1 MQTVRLDEGLYRTT
15 AGNGVTVLS
24 EALPGVRSVAVGMW
38 VRTASA
44 HESPGTM
51 GVSHLLEHMV
61 FKGTARRSA
70 RDIAVEL
77 EARGGALD
85 AFTSRDHTSYQA
97 RVLDEDLPRA
107 LDVLTDLVRNP
118 VLRETDLN
126 LERRV
131 VLEEISTV
139 EDTPDDLVFDLHA
152 STLWPDHPYG
162 FPIIGTRETVG
173 RLAAD
178 DLRALHLRAYHPRH
192 VIIAAAGSLHHEV
205 VLKLLAK
212 CGWFTFEAGPD
223 PQVVLPVP
231 CGTRTKRRVY
241 RDTAQMH
248 VVIGTDTIPYRDR
261 RRYSLLLL
269 GTVLGGGMS
278 SRLFQRVREELG
290 LAYAVHTFQSFYQ
303 LAGVAGVYVGTH
315 PSTAE
320 QAVDV
325 IREELAT
332 IATAGL
338 TGRQLVEAAQQV
350 KGQVTLGLESP
361 AARMYRLATVALYG
375 EPYRTIDEVLA
386 EIDAVREDDVG
397 AVAAEFYA
405 PGRQT
410 EVWLG
415 PHASSPSAN

>member
-1 MQTVRLDEGLYRTT
+1 MQTTKLDEGLYRTT
-15 AGNGVTVLS
+15 ADNGVTVLS
-24 EALPGVRSVAVGMW
+24 EAMSGVRSVAVGVW

-44 HESPGTM
+44 HESRGTM

-70 RDIAVEL
+70 RDIALEL

-85 AFTSRDHTSYQA
+85 AFTSRDHTSFQA

-118 VLRETDLN
+118 TLRDADLA
-126 LERRV
+126 LERKV

-173 RLAAD
+173 GLRAD

-192 VIIAAAGSLHHEV
+192 VVISAAGSLHHEV
-205 VLKLLAK
+205 LLKLLAK
-212 CGWFTFEAGPD
+212 CGWFTFDAGPESQAI
-223 PQVVLPVP
+223 PPVP
-231 CGTRTKRRVY
+231 PGARVERRVE

-248 VVIGTDTIPYRDR
+248 VVLGTDTFRYGDP
-261 RRYSLLLL
+261 RRYALLLL
-269 GTVLGGGMS
+269 NTVLGGGMS

-290 LAYAVHTFQSFYQ
+290 LAYAVHSFQSFYQ

-315 PSTAE
+315 PSTAA
-320 QAVDV
+320 QAMEV
-325 IREELAT
+325 IREELAN
-332 IATAGL
+332 TAREGL
-338 TGRQLVEAAQQV
+338 RGAKLAEAAQQL

-361 AARMYRLATVALYG
+361 AARMYRLATIALYG
-375 EPYRTIDEVLA
+375 DPYRTIDQVLT
-386 EIDAVREDDVG
+386 EIDRVSEDQVADV
-397 AVAAEFYA
+397 AQEFY
-405 PGRQT
+405 PPDRQAV
-410 EVWLG
+410 VWLG
-415 PHASSPSAN
+415 PCCGAPSAN